1 MVVHGSDGLD
11 EITITGESKITEL
24 KDGQIKTYTVT
35 PEELGLAGASLKE
48 IQGGDARRN
57 GEIILEVLGGRSGA
71 PRDVVLANAAAAIV
85 VSNRANDFREGVRLA
100 ADSIDSGRAMEKLQQ
115 LIEFTREVSDG

>member
-100 ADSIDSGRAMEKLQQ
+100 ADSIDSGRAMEKLQR
-115 LIEFTREVSDG
+115 LIEFTRDVSDG